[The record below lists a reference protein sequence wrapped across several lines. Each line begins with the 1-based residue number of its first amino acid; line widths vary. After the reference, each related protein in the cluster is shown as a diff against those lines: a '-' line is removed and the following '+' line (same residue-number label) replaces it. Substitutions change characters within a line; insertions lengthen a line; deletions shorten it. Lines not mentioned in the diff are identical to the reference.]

1 MELKAGTKLRSAVD
15 GVEVIVVKA
24 QGDVDLRCG
33 GHPMIGASDDAPTGV
48 SVEGGFDKGT
58 LLGKRYVN
66 ESGDLEI
73 LATKA
78 GDSSLSVGDEPLEI
92 KAAKPLPSSD

>member
-1 MELKAGTKLRSAVD
+1 MLGAGEDPPS
-15 GVEVIVVKA
+15 GV
-24 QGDVDLRCG
+24 
-33 GHPMIGASDDAPTGV
+33 T
-48 SVEGGFDKGT
+48 VEGGFDKGT

-66 ESGDLEI
+66 EAGDLEI

-78 GDSSLSVGDEPLEI
+78 GESSLSVGDEPLEI